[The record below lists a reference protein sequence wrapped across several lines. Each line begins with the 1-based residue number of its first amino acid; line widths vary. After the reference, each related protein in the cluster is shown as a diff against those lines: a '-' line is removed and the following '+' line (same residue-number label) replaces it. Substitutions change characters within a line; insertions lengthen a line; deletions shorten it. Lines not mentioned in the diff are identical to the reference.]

1 MRRISKNFKVE
12 HPYRFK
18 RALMYWGHRSEYS
31 VWLDSNGHVDAYS
44 NFEATLAIAE
54 QTGRSEFTLH
64 SLDKVQDFIDKE
76 PDWLFGFISYDVKNQ
91 LEPLVSE
98 HPDHIGFPLIGFF
111 IPDKIIQMKGNN
123 VTFLYR
129 KAVQGDI
136 QADFDRLNTFVP
148 QETKDSSAEMARI
161 RMRIHKEA
169 YFKKVNALLEH
180 IHKGDIY
187 EANFCQ
193 EFYAE
198 NTPLNPVQTFERLNT
213 ISKAPF
219 SALLRW
225 KKKHLLCASPERYLK
240 RTEQTVWSQPIKGT
254 APRGSNVSEDKEI
267 AKALKQDP
275 KERSEN
281 IMITDLVRNDLS
293 KGALRGSVSVE
304 ELCEVYS
311 FEQVHQMI
319 STVKAEVADTKKS
332 TDLIRDTFPMGS
344 MTGAPKISA
353 MKLIEKHE
361 ETKRGLYSGTVG
373 YFAPNGDF
381 DFNVVIRSILYNAE
395 TQYISFSV
403 GSAITAK
410 SKPEKEYQECLLKAK
425 AMRKVL
431 ESKNP

>member
-1 MRRISKNFKVE
+1 
-12 HPYRFK
+12 
-18 RALMYWGHRSEYS
+18 MYWGHRFDHSM
-31 VWLDSNGHVDAYS
+31 WLDSNGHVDAYS
-44 NFEATLAIAE
+44 NFEATLAVAE
-54 QTGRSEFTLH
+54 QTGRSQLTFH
-64 SLDKVQDFIDKE
+64 SLDEVQDFMDKE
-76 PDWLFGFISYDVKNQ
+76 QDWLFGFISYDVKNQ

-98 HPDHIGFPLIGFF
+98 HPDHVGFPLIGFF
-111 IPDKIIQMKGNN
+111 VPDKIIQMKGNDI
-123 VTFLYR
+123 TFLYR
-129 KAVQGDI
+129 NDVKDDLQD
-136 QADFDRLNTFVP
+136 DFDALKTFVL
-148 QETKDSSAEMARI
+148 QETKDSSTEIARI

-169 YFKKVNALLEH
+169 YFRKVSSLLNH

-198 NTPLNPVQTFERLNT
+198 NTGINPVQTFERLNT

-225 KKKHLLCASPERYLK
+225 KGKHLLCASPERYLK
-240 RTEQTVWSQPIKGT
+240 KEAHTVLSQPIKGT

-319 STVKAEVADTKKS
+319 STVKAEVADTKKA

-353 MKLIEKHE
+353 MKLIEQHE
-361 ETKRGLYSGTVG
+361 VTRRGLYSGTVG
-373 YFAPNGDF
+373 YFKPNGDF

-395 TQYISFSV
+395 TQYVSFSV

-410 SKPEKEYQECLLKAK
+410 SNPEKEYQECLLKAK

>member
-1 MRRISKNFKVE
+1 
-12 HPYRFK
+12 
-18 RALMYWGHRSEYS
+18 MYWGHRFDHSM
-31 VWLDSNGHVDAYS
+31 WLDSNGHVDAYS
-44 NFEATLAIAE
+44 NFEATLAVAE
-54 QTGRSEFTLH
+54 QTGRSQLTFH
-64 SLDKVQDFIDKE
+64 SLDEVQDFMDKE
-76 PDWLFGFISYDVKNQ
+76 QDWLFGFISYDVKNQ

-98 HPDHIGFPLIGFF
+98 HPDHVGFPLIGFF
-111 IPDKIIQMKGNN
+111 VPDKIIQMKGNDI
-123 VTFLYR
+123 TFLYR
-129 KAVQGDI
+129 NDVKDDLQD
-136 QADFDRLNTFVP
+136 DFDALKTFVL
-148 QETKDSSAEMARI
+148 QETRDSSTEIARI

-169 YFKKVNALLEH
+169 YFRKVSSLLNH

-198 NTPLNPVQTFERLNT
+198 NTGINPVQTFERLNT

-225 KKKHLLCASPERYLK
+225 KGKHLLCASPERYLK
-240 RTEQTVWSQPIKGT
+240 KEAHTVLSQPIKGT

-319 STVKAEVADTKKS
+319 STVKAEVADTKKA

-353 MKLIEKHE
+353 MKLIEQHE
-361 ETKRGLYSGTVG
+361 VTRRGLYSGTVG
-373 YFAPNGDF
+373 YFKPNGDF

-395 TQYISFSV
+395 TQYVSFSV

-410 SKPEKEYQECLLKAK
+410 SNPEKEYQECLLKAK

>member
-1 MRRISKNFKVE
+1 
-12 HPYRFK
+12 
-18 RALMYWGHRSEYS
+18 
-31 VWLDSNGHVDAYS
+31 
-44 NFEATLAIAE
+44 
-54 QTGRSEFTLH
+54 
-64 SLDKVQDFIDKE
+64 
-76 PDWLFGFISYDVKNQ
+76 
-91 LEPLVSE
+91 
-98 HPDHIGFPLIGFF
+98 
-111 IPDKIIQMKGNN
+111 MKGNN
-123 VTFLYR
+123 VTLLYR
-129 KAVQGDI
+129 KAVKEDI

-254 APRGSNVSEDKEI
+254 ARRGSNVSEDKEI

-319 STVKAEVADTKKS
+319 STVKAKVANSKKS
-332 TDLIRDTFPMGS
+332 TDLIRETFPMGS

-395 TQYISFSV
+395 TQYISSSV

>member
-1 MRRISKNFKVE
+1 
-12 HPYRFK
+12 
-18 RALMYWGHRSEYS
+18 MYWGHRFDHSM
-31 VWLDSNGHVDAYS
+31 WLDSNGHVDAYS
-44 NFEATLAIAE
+44 NFEATLAVAE
-54 QTGRSEFTLH
+54 QTGRSQLTFH
-64 SLDKVQDFIDKE
+64 SLDEVQDFNDKE
-76 PDWLFGFISYDVKNQ
+76 QDWLFGFISYDVKNQ

-98 HPDHIGFPLIGFF
+98 HPDHVGFPLIGFF
-111 IPDKIIQMKGNN
+111 IPDKIIQMKGNDI
-123 VTFLYR
+123 TFLYR
-129 KAVQGDI
+129 NDVKDDLQD
-136 QADFDRLNTFVP
+136 DFDALKTFVL
-148 QETKDSSAEMARI
+148 QETKDSSTEIARI

-169 YFKKVNALLEH
+169 YFRKVSSLLNH

-198 NTPLNPVQTFERLNT
+198 NTGINPVQTFERLNT

-225 KKKHLLCASPERYLK
+225 KGKHLLCASPERYLK
-240 RTEQTVWSQPIKGT
+240 KEAHTVLSQPIKGT

-319 STVKAEVADTKKS
+319 STVKAEVTDTKKA

-353 MKLIEKHE
+353 MKLIEQHE
-361 ETKRGLYSGTVG
+361 VTRRGLYSGTVG
-373 YFAPNGDF
+373 YFKPNGDF

-395 TQYISFSV
+395 TQYVSFSV

-410 SKPEKEYQECLLKAK
+410 SNPEKEYQECLLKAK

>member
-1 MRRISKNFKVE
+1 
-12 HPYRFK
+12 
-18 RALMYWGHRSEYS
+18 MYWGHRFDHS
-31 VWLDSNGHVDAYS
+31 VWLDSNGHIDAYS
-44 NFEATLAIAE
+44 NFEATLAVAE
-54 QTGRSEFTLH
+54 QTGRSQLTFH
-64 SLDKVQDFIDKE
+64 SLDEVQDFLDKAQ
-76 PDWLFGFISYDVKNQ
+76 DWLFGFISYDVKNQ

-98 HPDHIGFPLIGFF
+98 NPDHVGFPLMGFF
-111 IPDKIIQMKGNN
+111 VPDKIIQLKGDE

-129 KAVQGDI
+129 KELKDKI
-136 QADFDRLNTFVP
+136 QADFDFLQTFLF
-148 QETKDSSAEMARI
+148 QEASSFSPEIPRI

-169 YFKKVNALLEH
+169 YFRKVSSLLKH
-180 IHKGDIY
+180 IYKGDIY

-198 NTPLNPVQTFERLNT
+198 NTSINPVQTFERLNA

-225 KKKHLLCASPERYLK
+225 KEKHLLCASPERYLK
-240 RTEQTVWSQPIKGT
+240 RVGSTILSQPIKGT
-254 APRGSNVSEDKEI
+254 APRGSNAQEDKAI
-267 AKALKQDP
+267 AKALKEDP

-293 KGALRGSVSVE
+293 KGALKGSVSVA

-319 STVKAEVADTKKS
+319 STVKAKVDEHKKS

-353 MKLIEKHE
+353 MKLIEQHE
-361 ETKRGLYSGTVG
+361 VTKRGLYSGTVG

-381 DFNVVIRSILYNAE
+381 DFNVVIRSILYNSE
-395 TQYISFSV
+395 TQYVSFSV

-410 SKPEKEYQECLLKAK
+410 SNPEKEYQECLLKAK